1 MSKKEEST
9 PTSPPV
15 VDPRVLAAMYG
26 MPPEEE
32 IDLLEYGRLL
42 WKNRWLILIGSFIA
56 AVLAAGISLKMPNIY
71 RAEVLLAPVSNGAG
85 KGGGLSAAL
94 SGLGGLASLAGISL
108 PGGGST
114 EENLAVLKS
123 REFLWGFI
131 KEEKLM
137 PILFED
143 QWDPATKSWKEKD
156 PEKQPSLWDAYR
168 LLTKGGV
175 LTVSSDK
182 KTNLVTLAIE
192 WKDPELATRWA
203 NQLIARLNH
212 YLRQRAISES
222 QANLEYL
229 HRELARTQV
238 EDIRKA
244 LFELISQE
252 QKKAM
257 LANTRVQY
265 AFRVLDAAEPPD
277 KKVKPKRALIVVL
290 TALVAGF
297 LLVVFVFVR
306 EGVQRRSEEKAKN
319 ETESA

>member
-9 PTSPPV
+9 PISQPA
-15 VDPRVLAAMYG
+15 VDPRILAAMYG
-26 MPPEEE
+26 MPQEEE
-32 IDLLEYGRLL
+32 IDLLEYWRLL
-42 WKNRWLILIGSFIA
+42 WKNRRLILIGSFIA
-56 AVLAAGISLKMPNIY
+56 AVLAAGITLMMPNIY
-71 RAEVLLAPVSNGAG
+71 RAEVLLAPVSNDEG

-143 QWDPATKSWKEKD
+143 QWDPATKSWKERD

-192 WKDPELATRWA
+192 WKDPELAAQWA
-203 NQLIARLNH
+203 NQLVARLNH

-222 QANLEYL
+222 KANLEYL

-290 TALVAGF
+290 ATLVTGF
-297 LLVVFVFVR
+297 LLVLFVFVR
-306 EGVQRRSEEKAKN
+306 EGIRRRSDENGRDKG
-319 ETESA
+319 